1 LEALVDPHTEQPG
14 SSPDSSKGEDGGN
27 YLRRLKGDP
36 AEGAPADAAA
46 KGTGRNPEA
55 TATPVLKERRQSP
68 RLRCSGSVEFRAE
81 DNNARKW
88 GTLTDVSLHGCY
100 VEMNTTFPVD
110 TRVDLVLKSFGI
122 RIQASGTVRAAYP
135 FVGMGIRF
143 AELDATEKVQLKRL
157 LAALAGR
164 SAASNGGPAEEN
176 SMKETLKAADP
187 RAFLDEI
194 AAFFQKSPLLSRE
207 EFHQIAKRVRRS

>member
-1 LEALVDPHTEQPG
+1 LSEALVDPHIEQPG

-36 AEGAPADAAA
+36 AEGASADAAA
-46 KGTGRNPEA
+46 KGRGRTPGA
-55 TATPVLKERRQSP
+55 TTIPASKERRQSP

-81 DNNARKW
+81 GNDTRMW
-88 GTLTDVSLHGCY
+88 GTLTDLSLHGCY

-122 RIQASGTVRAAYP
+122 RILALGTVRATYP
-135 FVGMGIRF
+135 FLGMGICF
-143 AELDATEKVQLKRL
+143 AELEPTEKLQLKQL

-164 SAASNGGPAEEN
+164 RAANGAPAEEN
-176 SMKETLKAADP
+176 GVKETLKAADP
-187 RAFLDEI
+187 RAFLDEVT
-194 AAFFQKSPLLSRE
+194 AFFQKSPLLSRDD
-207 EFHQIAKRVRRS
+207 FHQIAKRARRS

>member
-1 LEALVDPHTEQPG
+1 M
-14 SSPDSSKGEDGGN
+14 
-27 YLRRLKGDP
+27 
-36 AEGAPADAAA
+36 
-46 KGTGRNPEA
+46 
-55 TATPVLKERRQSP
+55 
-68 RLRCSGSVEFRAE
+68 EFRAE
-81 DNNARKW
+81 GNDARMW

-110 TRVDLVLKSFGI
+110 TRVDLVMKSFGI

-135 FVGMGIRF
+135 FLGMGICF
-143 AELDATEKVQLKRL
+143 AELDATEKVQLKQL

-164 SAASNGGPAEEN
+164 STVPHGGSADENG
-176 SMKETLKAADP
+176 MKETLKAADP

-194 AAFFQKSPLLSRE
+194 TAFFQKSPLLSRE